1 MRFKE
6 KIAIITGA
14 GTGIG
19 FEIAKQLVNEGAKI
33 ILNDIDKK
41 LAEVAAGK
49 IGDTKHCIPFA
60 GDASQVGFIKRMVET
75 CVEHF
80 GTVDMAIANAGVTQ
94 FGDFFEFTEASFDK
108 VMQLNLKGSFF
119 LAQEVSK
126 YFRSK
131 EKPGKILLMSST
143 IGHQSIPYLACYAMS
158 KAALKMMAKTLVAEL
173 SPFQININ
181 AIAPGA
187 TLTDRTAEENENY
200 EETWGSLIPLKT
212 IAKPLDIAKSALF
225 LLSSDADHI
234 TGQTLL
240 IDGGWTSVSPPP
252 PPPKS
257 MG

>member
-6 KIAIITGA
+6 KVAIITGA

-19 FEIAKQLVNEGAKI
+19 FEIAKQLINEGAKVV
-33 ILNDIDKK
+33 LNDIDTA
-41 LAEVAAGK
+41 LAEEAVRK
-49 IGDTKHCIPFA
+49 IGDSRSCFPYA
-60 GDASQVGFIKRMVET
+60 GDASQVDFIKSMVNT
-75 CVEHF
+75 CIEHF
-80 GTVDMAIANAGVTQ
+80 GTVDLAIANAGLTQ
-94 FGDFFEFTEASFDK
+94 FGDFFEFTEASFEK
-108 VMQLNLKGSFF
+108 VMNLNLKGSFF
-119 LAQEVSK
+119 LTQEVAK
-126 YFRSK
+126 HLK
-131 EKPGKILLMSST
+131 TKKKPGKILLMSST

-173 SPFQININ
+173 SPYQININ

-200 EETWGSLIPLKT
+200 AETWGNLIPLKT

-225 LLSSDADHI
+225 LLSPEADHI

-240 IDGGWTSVSPPP
+240 IDGGWTSIGPPP

-257 MG
+257 ME